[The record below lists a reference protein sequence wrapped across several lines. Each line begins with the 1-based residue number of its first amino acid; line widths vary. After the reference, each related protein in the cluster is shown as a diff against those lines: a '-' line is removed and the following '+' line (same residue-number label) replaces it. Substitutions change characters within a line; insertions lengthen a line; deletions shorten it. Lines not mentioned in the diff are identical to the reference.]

1 MESIDFACGYTE
13 GGDIIELETDYSN
26 KTNSLKIYVSPNS
39 LDYPLK
45 FSKLSN
51 IFYGSSKNKDLNL
64 CSQSHFEYMLD
75 PAFDNET
82 VFAAALQQ
90 PQASFKLIHKQKALP
105 DLNLT
110 IRVFD
115 EGIMNVRWTWAN
127 TTNGTKRSHFEI
139 PDVIV
144 NTSRPSRG
152 ND

>member
-1 MESIDFACGYTE
+1 
-13 GGDIIELETDYSN
+13 
-26 KTNSLKIYVSPNS
+26 
-39 LDYPLK
+39 
-45 FSKLSN
+45 
-51 IFYGSSKNKDLNL
+51 
-64 CSQSHFEYMLD
+64 MLD